1 VATPAPGK
9 AANLLEAITTVPGGN
24 ELIAVGY
31 QENTVP
37 QGRTLVLVRR
47 L

>member
-1 VATPAPGK
+1 M
-9 AANLLEAITTVPGGN
+9 TTVPGGN

-31 QENTVP
+31 QEDIVM